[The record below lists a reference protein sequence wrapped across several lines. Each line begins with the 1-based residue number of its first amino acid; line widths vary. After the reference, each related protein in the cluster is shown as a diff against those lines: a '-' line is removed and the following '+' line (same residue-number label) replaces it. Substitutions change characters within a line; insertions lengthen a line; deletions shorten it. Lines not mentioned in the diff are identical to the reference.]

1 MHQDRPF
8 PLPFNHF
15 WKFSLVKEA
24 RKSVFVANL
33 WLVLAEILSFPQ
45 SNDFYQPELV
55 VKPY

>member
-1 MHQDRPF
+1 M
-8 PLPFNHF
+8 PFNHF